1 MAQMNFST
9 QGIDTRNTYEAL
21 PPGEYTV
28 VVSDSQMKQ
37 TASGTGHYLALTL
50 QVQGPEQHR
59 GRMLWDN
66 LNISNPSAKAVEI
79 AQRQLAQLVKACGY
93 EGISDSEQLHNI
105 PVVAIV
111 KVDRSD
117 TTRNVV
123 KGYKSA
129 GQPHLQ
135 AVPSTPQPQQTN
147 APEQNPAPP
156 QPATQPQQPA
166 MAAPPW
172 LNQQ

>member
-9 QGIDTRNTYEAL
+9 QGIDTTSTYEAL

-79 AQRQLAQLVKACGY
+79 AQRQLAQLVKACGLR
-93 EGISDSEQLHNI
+93 GNLGQRAAAQHS
-105 PVVAIV
+105 
-111 KVDRSD
+111 RSWRSSRSTG
-117 TTRNVV
+117 TTRP
-123 KGYKSA
+123 G
-129 GQPHLQ
+129 
-135 AVPSTPQPQQTN
+135 T
-147 APEQNPAPP
+147 
-156 QPATQPQQPA
+156 
-166 MAAPPW
+166 
-172 LNQQ
+172 